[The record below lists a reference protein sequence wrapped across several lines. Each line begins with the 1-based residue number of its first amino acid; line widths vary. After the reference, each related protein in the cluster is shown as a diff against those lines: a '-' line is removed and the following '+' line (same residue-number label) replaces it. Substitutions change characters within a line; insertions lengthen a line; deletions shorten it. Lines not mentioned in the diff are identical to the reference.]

1 MLQPSIL
8 KTICIHIKML
18 NITPLRTLLRQ
29 QQTSRRAAIP
39 KSIVRTQPS
48 PSTTSSRTFTSTRHN
63 RQAQTSAP
71 HHNPS
76 PNPTARPDLLYRD
89 PLRPLPTLASLSS
102 NRRWWRTLPIFAAII
117 TCSALA
123 IFNYQKTNSPIITAT
138 LYSLRTNPTVR
149 EVLGDEVYFGSKWAW
164 VWGSINLVQGRVDVQ
179 FAVKGTKSSGMCR
192 FKAKRLGG
200 KSGLVSL
207 WCLLDG

>member
-1 MLQPSIL
+1 MLSTNSLRALIRQQQSSRQINILKQSTTTQSLQPS
-8 KTICIHIKML
+8 
-18 NITPLRTLLRQ
+18 
-29 QQTSRRAAIP
+29 
-39 KSIVRTQPS
+39 
-48 PSTTSSRTFTSTRHN
+48 TSSRTFTTTRQS
-63 RQAQTSAP
+63 RQVQTSP
-71 HHNPS
+71 HHNPA

-89 PLRPLPTLASLSS
+89 PQRPLPTLASLSS
-102 NRRWWRTLPIFAAII
+102 NRRWWRTLPIFVAII

-179 FAVKGTKSSGMCR
+179 FAVKGTKASGMCR

-200 KSGLVSL
+200 KSGLVSIR
-207 WCLLDG
+207 CSMSNRIFG

>member
-1 MLQPSIL
+1 MQC
-8 KTICIHIKML
+8 T
-18 NITPLRTLLRQ
+18 NPLRTLLRQ
-29 QQTSRRAAIP
+29 QQPTRH
-39 KSIVRTQPS
+39 IVRPRHPIPTSS
-48 PSTTSSRTFTSTRHN
+48 PRTTTSSRTFTTNPRPH
-63 RQAQTSAP
+63 QAQN

-89 PLRPLPTLASLSS
+89 PDRPLPTLASLSS
-102 NRRWWRTLPIFAAII
+102 NRRWYRTLPIFAAII
-117 TCSALA
+117 TGSALA

-164 VWGSINLVQGRVDVQ
+164 IWGTINLVQGRVDVS
-179 FAVKGTKSSGMCR
+179 FRVKGTRGSGTCR

-200 KSGLVSL
+200 KSGLVSDDYL
-207 WCLLDG
+207 VVRGSSEG